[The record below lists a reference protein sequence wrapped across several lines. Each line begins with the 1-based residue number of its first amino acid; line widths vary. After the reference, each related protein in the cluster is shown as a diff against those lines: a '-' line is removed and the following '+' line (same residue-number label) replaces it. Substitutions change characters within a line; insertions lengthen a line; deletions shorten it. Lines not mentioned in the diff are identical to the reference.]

1 MTCNSNL
8 ESTSSRTKRG
18 KHARLNDGGKRW
30 GPILLPRN
38 THDSFVLVAQQEEVT
53 AEKRAKRAEAY
64 IAPAETAEPTVE
76 EKRKRKREKESESGG
91 DREKAKKKKK
101 HKKVEE
107 LDSE

>member
-1 MTCNSNL
+1 MAHVSL
-8 ESTSSRTKRG
+8 IE
-18 KHARLNDGGKRW
+18 
-30 GPILLPRN
+30 
-38 THDSFVLVAQQEEVT
+38 QQEEVT

-76 EKRKRKREKESESGG
+76 EKRKRKREKESEGGG
-91 DREKAKKKKK
+91 DGEKTKKKKKK